1 MRSDHLSKHIKTHS
15 KLRST
20 DGGVEGATQIIFA
33 EALDDGEEREEEDEE
48 GEEEGEDGV
57 SSDGDDKMLIIPGD
71 AVEASAVGSESQL
84 DG

>member
-1 MRSDHLSKHIKTHS
+1 MKKEKRRTKKERKVRIVTNNVC
-15 KLRST
+15 R
-20 DGGVEGATQIIFA
+20 ERARATITI
-33 EALDDGEEREEEDEE
+33 LYYYS
-48 GEEEGEDGV
+48 EGEDGV